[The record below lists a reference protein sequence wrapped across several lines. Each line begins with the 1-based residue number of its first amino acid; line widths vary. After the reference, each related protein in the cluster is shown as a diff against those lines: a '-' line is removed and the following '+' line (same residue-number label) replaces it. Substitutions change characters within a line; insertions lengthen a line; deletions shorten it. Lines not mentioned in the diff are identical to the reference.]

1 LRSVPRQG
9 IACLHASNSGGRQVR
24 SGEEFRELG
33 HLGGWVDHWLDEEF
47 VDAGLFRGG
56 DAGEEV
62 VAGADQ
68 GQV

>member
-1 LRSVPRQG
+1 VVG
-9 IACLHASNSGGRQVR
+9 AWARQVR
-24 SGEEFRELG
+24 SGKEFRELG
-33 HLGGWVDHWLDEEF
+33 HLGVWVDHWLDEEF
-47 VDAGLFRGG
+47 VDAGLFQGG